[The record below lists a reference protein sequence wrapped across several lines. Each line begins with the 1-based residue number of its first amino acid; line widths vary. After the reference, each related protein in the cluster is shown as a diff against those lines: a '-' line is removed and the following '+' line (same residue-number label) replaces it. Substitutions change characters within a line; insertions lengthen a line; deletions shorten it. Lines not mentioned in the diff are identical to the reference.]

1 MTHQELDR
9 PMTPQEI
16 VDHKRKWIPF
26 SDYDTDAHTD
36 LRRAVREWCKDH
48 CFQWRYDIK
57 EFTDV
62 YFDTVRF
69 ELEEDFTAFNEWYI
83 GVWERD

>member
-1 MTHQELDR
+1 
-9 PMTPQEI
+9 MTPQEI
-16 VDHKRKWIPF
+16 VDHKRKWIPS

-36 LRRAVREWCKDH
+36 LRSAVREWCKDH